1 MNIIDPLDIKG
12 KENNFLNNNKFSEE
26 YKKLA
31 DKWSKFPVY
40 SDKDNLKYFYNLLDT
55 KQVILIVSGTGS
67 GKTVIIPKLILK
79 YMNYNK
85 IEGLTAIT
93 NPKILTTLNN
103 AEFGALTLD
112 VKLGEEVGYR
122 YQGNNNTSEKTK
134 LLYCTDGTIS
144 AIILNRDNLLK
155 DYNCIIIDE
164 AHERQLNIDLLLLF
178 LKQVVKQRKEF
189 KLIIMSATINS
200 EIFKNYFNEDEIK
213 FGEILFSGTSNYNI
227 EQNYTT
233 DNKIN
238 RSNYIEKSVDLILN
252 KIINKNKEGDI
263 LVFGAT
269 EQDIKKGCKLLKE
282 NCNGILKN
290 KKICSETY
298 CIEVYS
304 KMKKEDKE
312 KAIDKD
318 MYKKQNN
325 KIYNRKI
332 IFATN
337 VAESSLT
344 FDGLKYVIE
353 PGYELIKKYDALI
366 NSDII
371 DKNYTTQAQ
380 IKQRIGRV
388 GRTSDGIAYHL
399 YKEDLYKK
407 LEKYPLPSILKED
420 ITNFIYI
427 LFKNNKYNK
436 ILNLLK
442 NMIQTPLNIQ
452 IYTSL
457 NILKYNK
464 LIKLKNEIELN
475 KQNELNKNDGRIT
488 KLGKK
493 LLRIKNMNINNM
505 LLIYYGIKN
514 NCINDIIILIAILEN
529 CENDINKYFDNKDDD
544 YNNEYFIPYIIKN
557 SDHLTI
563 LNIYYNL
570 YLIKKNKLLNKKLW
584 DKIEEKIKDI
594 KNNIIKLNI
603 NYEDDKIENKNDKI
617 KQVIMDAYK
626 YNKIIYNK
634 KNNIY
639 ETINNK
645 KNISCNINNLIFM
658 KYENRDGIYTKII
671 NRFGKT
677 TLNCVTLE

>member
-12 KENNFLNNNKFSEE
+12 KENNFLNNNIYSNE
-26 YKKLA
+26 YIKLA

-40 SDKDNLKYFYNLLDT
+40 SDKNNLKQFYKLLDT
-55 KQVILIVSGTGS
+55 KQVILVVSGTGS

-85 IEGLTAIT
+85 IEGVTAIT

-144 AIILNRDNLLK
+144 SIILNRDKLLK

-178 LKQVVKQRKEF
+178 LKQVVKQRKDF

-200 EIFKNYFNEDEIK
+200 EIFKNYFNEEEIK
-213 FGEILFSGTSNYNI
+213 FGEILFSGTSNYKI
-227 EQNYTT
+227 EQNFIN
-233 DNKIN
+233 DKKIN
-238 RSNYIEKSVDLILN
+238 RSNYIDKSVDIILN
-252 KIINKNKEGDI
+252 NIINKNKEGDI
-263 LVFGAT
+263 IVFGAT
-269 EQDIKKGCKLLKE
+269 ETDIKKGCKLLKE
-282 NCNGILKN
+282 KCNNIVKN
-290 KKICSETY
+290 KKICNETY

-304 KMKKEDKE
+304 KMNKDDKE
-312 KAIDKD
+312 IAIDKD
-318 MYKKQNN
+318 KYKNQNN
-325 KIYNRKI
+325 KLYNRKI

-344 FDGLKYVIE
+344 FDGLKFVIE

-366 NSDII
+366 NADII
-371 DKNYTTQAQ
+371 DKNFTTYAQ

-399 YKEDLYKK
+399 YNEELYNK
-407 LEKYPLPSILKED
+407 LNKYPLPSILKED
-420 ITNFIYI
+420 ITNFIFI
-427 LFKNNKYNK
+427 LFKQNTYNK
-436 ILNLLK
+436 ILELLN
-442 NMIQTPLNIQ
+442 NMIQKPSNIQ

-464 LIKLKNEIELN
+464 LIKLKYDIEIN
-475 KQNELNKNDGRIT
+475 KYDELNKNDGRIT

-505 LLIYYGIKN
+505 LLVYYGIKN

-529 CENDINKYFDNKDDD
+529 CENDINKYIDNKNDD

-570 YLIKKNKLLNKKLW
+570 YLVKKNKLLNIRLW

-594 KNNIIKLNI
+594 KNNILKLKI
-603 NYEDDKIENKNDKI
+603 NYEDEKIENKYDKI
-617 KQVIMDAYK
+617 KQVILKAYE

-634 KNNIY
+634 NNY

-645 KNISCNINNLIFM
+645 KNIICDINKLLFM
-658 KYENRDGIYTKII
+658 KYDKKEGIYTKII
-671 NRFGKT
+671 NRFGKI
-677 TLNCVTLE
+677 TLNCITLF